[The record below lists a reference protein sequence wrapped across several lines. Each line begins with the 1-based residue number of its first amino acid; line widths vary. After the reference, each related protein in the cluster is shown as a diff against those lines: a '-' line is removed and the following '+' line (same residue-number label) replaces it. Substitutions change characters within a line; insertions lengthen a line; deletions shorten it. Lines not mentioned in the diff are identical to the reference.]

1 MTTTSQ
7 TAFIALAARHGVI
20 ADLADDAL
28 PTRVR
33 AWRGQDLALPDEGTH
48 FVYCAAGSA
57 ALECELGGFP
67 LAEGMYAALPA
78 HGRIVCGG
86 AGRGL
91 VITRL
96 EFRGAFLVGG
106 PVEERGRLRYI
117 DGCTDSLLIPPVVL
131 GDPCLNLLH
140 IPPGTHQTQHVHPSI
155 RVGTILSGTGTC
167 ETPGG
172 KIALEPGLD
181 FVIRA
186 GGRHSFHTAGEALR
200 VLAWHPDSDCGPS
213 HEDHPMLNRTW
224 IDASGARVR

>member
-1 MTTTSQ
+1 M
-7 TAFIALAARHGVI
+7 
-20 ADLADDAL
+20 
-28 PTRVR
+28 
-33 AWRGQDLALPDEGTH
+33 
-48 FVYCAAGSA
+48 
-57 ALECELGGFP
+57 
-67 LAEGMYAALPA
+67 
-78 HGRIVCGG
+78 
-86 AGRGL
+86 
-91 VITRL
+91 
-96 EFRGAFLVGG
+96 
-106 PVEERGRLRYI
+106 RYI